1 VAHGAGRVKPT
12 ACDGGAA
19 SSVEGMALQP
29 PSVCVCVCAPG
40 PTKGRTGLGTR
51 RTRRRGRVCAQQDRG
66 EARCNSGEVHECGV
80 LELALGSLTL
90 AYGRKEKDNEQK
102 TLRFGDERRGRRTA
116 CILAVY

>member
-1 VAHGAGRVKPT
+1 VACAM
-12 ACDGGAA
+12 
-19 SSVEGMALQP
+19 SGM
-29 PSVCVCVCAPG
+29 
-40 PTKGRTGLGTR
+40 
-51 RTRRRGRVCAQQDRG
+51 
-66 EARCNSGEVHECGV
+66 